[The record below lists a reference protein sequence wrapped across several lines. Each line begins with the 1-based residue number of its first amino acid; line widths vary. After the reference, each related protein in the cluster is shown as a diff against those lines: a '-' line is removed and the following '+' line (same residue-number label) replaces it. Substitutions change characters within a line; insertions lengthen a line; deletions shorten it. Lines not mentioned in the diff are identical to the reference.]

1 VESGCESW
9 KISLRVLLVREVSML
24 YCYMAFENTGTVL
37 LTHVL
42 GRLTRSYLRKLDEMI
57 EMGISV

>member
-1 VESGCESW
+1 M
-9 KISLRVLLVREVSML
+9 RVLLVREVSML